1 MKYIIT
7 LIILFTSLLFA
18 GEKQKITI
26 GAGAY
31 VQSQPYANVN
41 TIVLPSPVIFF
52 DNGIFYVRWTRIGL
66 YFLGE
71 KTDDFSWGF
80 SLTAQPRA
88 FGYESSDIV
97 GMDERKDTWEGGL
110 AFSMQKNDAYLEV
123 IALHDVLN
131 SYKSWII
138 NTEIGYDFKIADFSF
153 YPSFIAEY
161 QSKDFLDYYYGVRSV
176 EAARSSQTA
185 YLPKAGM
192 QLGVQTYI
200 KYPFTKNVSALVN
213 LRVDKLPSQATSS
226 SLVNE
231 DYMYSGL
238 ASLIYTFEY

>member
-7 LIILFTSLLFA
+7 LILLFTSSLFA
-18 GEKQKITI
+18 GEKQKITL

-31 VQSQPYANVN
+31 VQSQPYANVDA
-41 TIVLPSPVIFF
+41 IALPSPVIFF
-52 DNGIFYVRWTRIGL
+52 DNGVFYVRWTRIGL

-80 SLTAQPRA
+80 SLTAQPRP
-88 FGYESSDIV
+88 FGYESSDIA
-97 GMDERKDTWEGGL
+97 GMDERKDTWEGGI

-123 IALHDVLN
+123 IALQDLLS

-138 NTEIGYDFKIADFSF
+138 KTEIGYDFKIADFSF
-153 YPSFIAEY
+153 YPSLIAEY
-161 QSKDFLDYYYGVRSV
+161 QSKDFINYYYGVTSV
-176 EAARSSQTA
+176 EAARRSETA
-185 YLPKAGM
+185 YSPNAGM